1 MCESCINEHE
11 MLLVMC
17 ETKTVFWTKMYR
29 RFCVKYY
36 AVLGHRI
43 YFFHYLLCNPD
54 CFVQLVFI
62 SLYSSQLSFLHS
74 HFLSLS
80 ATVRWFDALFSI
92 LVHHSF
98 CDWWGLDIGHSSAPS
113 LTAVRCQLQPLWPFN
128 FSFFVFLPS
137 YPSICSSPNL
147 ILLLSFLFNFY

>member
-80 ATVRWFDALFSI
+80 TTVRWFDALFSI
-92 LVHHSF
+92 LVRHSF

-113 LTAVRCQLQPLWPFN
+113 LTAVHCQLQPLWPFN
-128 FSFFVFLPS
+128 FSFFFFFCFFAFLS
-137 YPSICSSPNL
+137 QHLQQS
-147 ILLLSFLFNFY
+147 